1 MLYVFSTMYIKCL
14 SVPNILCCWC
24 FYGTNYA
31 ATLSL
36 SHSVTANELWCVQ
49 RSASQC
55 WGFGLLVLVLV
66 LLLPLLVLVVCTF
79 ASANTITT
87 TSTSTTYI
95 VASTSTTFTN
105 DSASASSSI
114 TVAATDSQY
123 GRYHAATRRNSPI
136 CHTTGGREHKTC
148 PREKKNLLI
157 RPFSHAGV
165 YILPKN

>member
-1 MLYVFSTMYIKCL
+1 MLGLWTACTSTSTTFTIACT
-14 SVPNILCCWC
+14 S
-24 FYGTNYA
+24 
-31 ATLSL
+31 S
-36 SHSVTANELWCVQ
+36 
-49 RSASQC
+49 
-55 WGFGLLVLVLV
+55 
-66 LLLPLLVLVVCTF
+66 TF

-136 CHTTGGREHKTC
+136 CHTTGG
-148 PREKKNLLI
+148 
-157 RPFSHAGV
+157 AGT
-165 YILPKN
+165 